1 MAIMTGNP
9 ETIPAIML
17 DRLHVEVYTLRVER
31 TPPYRYVVHEVA
43 RKYGEDSNGNRV
55 FSDKVVSFS
64 HTDFEQK
71 IAEWMIVNGYATDV
85 ADVVAKKAA
94 AISAVETEYANGTV
108 DPFKLM
114 AYFQLALGLQL
125 EIGSSEPLGGIV

>member
-1 MAIMTGNP
+1 MAILTGNP
-9 ETIPAIML
+9 ETIPAITL
-17 DRLHVEVYTLRVER
+17 DKLHVEIYTLRVER

-43 RKYGEDSNGNRV
+43 RKYGEDSNGDRV

-71 IAEWMIVNGYATDV
+71 IAEWMIVNGYATDP
-85 ADVVAKKAA
+85 ADVATKKAD
-94 AISAVETEYANGTV
+94 AIAAVETEYANGTL

-125 EIGSSEPLGGIV
+125 EIGAGEPMGGIS